1 MGLPI
6 ARCLSTRSIFFWL
19 SDPGWRPLPTGSFR
33 DRFEP
38 AASPGMVRYEGRM
51 MTDAQV
57 AAQSLSPPLCPA
69 RYRPQSVAACP
80 SRAARRILSR
90 MGTAVDMV
98 AG

>member
-1 MGLPI
+1 
-6 ARCLSTRSIFFWL
+6 
-19 SDPGWRPLPTGSFR
+19 
-33 DRFEP
+33 
-38 AASPGMVRYEGRM
+38 

-57 AAQSLSPPLCPA
+57 AAQSLSPPLGPA